1 VRRLS
6 WHLSLGSIHLLV
18 ARWHIGY
25 HVIKPFLRPLPSP
38 SVSLSQQ
45 RRGMLRDHHLLVGRH
60 HQQCD
65 S

>member
-1 VRRLS
+1 
-6 WHLSLGSIHLLV
+6 LLV

-38 SVSLSQQ
+38 SGSLSQQ
-45 RRGMLRDHHLLVGRH
+45 RRGMLRDHQVLAGRH
-60 HQQCD
+60 DQQCD

>member
-1 VRRLS
+1 
-6 WHLSLGSIHLLV
+6 LLV
-18 ARWHIGY
+18 VRWYIGFN
-25 HVIKPFLRPLPSP
+25 VIKPFLRLLPSP
-38 SVSLSQQ
+38 SGSPSQK

>member
-25 HVIKPFLRPLPSP
+25 HVIKPFLRLLPSP
-38 SVSLSQQ
+38 SGSPSQQ